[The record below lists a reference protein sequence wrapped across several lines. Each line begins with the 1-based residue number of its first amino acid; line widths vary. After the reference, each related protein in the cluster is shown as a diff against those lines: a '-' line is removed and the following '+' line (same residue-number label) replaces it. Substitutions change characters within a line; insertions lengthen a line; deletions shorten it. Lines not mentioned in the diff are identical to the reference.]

1 MRKNVVLSD
10 SVRTSCKYPIIF
22 RAIPRDKM
30 NSRVVFYRMA
40 NFDIRQNSNIR
51 YRRIATILPEYQLF
65 HQNTQFP
72 TRIHNSLPE
81 YQNKLPEYQNKMD
94 SFTILRLTVIYL
106 HFALD
111 TSKWSQLSDV
121 DLVPI
126 FEALVTAVICFKS
139 SQYFVPHCGAC
150 SVPHGVQCTPHWNL
164 CPTISL
170 IKWGI
175 NVKSI
180 MKIHDH
186 SHLHNFSTS
195 GCSPS
200 RNIQIQIAEF

>member
-1 MRKNVVLSD
+1 
-10 SVRTSCKYPIIF
+10 
-22 RAIPRDKM
+22 
-30 NSRVVFYRMA
+30 MA

-94 SFTILRLTVIYL
+94 HFTILRITVF
-106 HFALD
+106 HFAFD

-126 FEALVTAVICFKS
+126 FEALVTLVICFKS
-139 SQYFVPHCGAC
+139 SQHSVPHWCLFFL
-150 SVPHGVQCTPHWNL
+150 PHGVQCSPHWNL
-164 CPTISL
+164 CPIISL

-175 NVKSI
+175 NVESI

-186 SHLHNFSTS
+186 SLLHY
-195 GCSPS
+195 
-200 RNIQIQIAEF
+200 

>member
-1 MRKNVVLSD
+1 MWQFSWHCPLVPF
-10 SVRTSCKYPIIF
+10 CF
-22 RAIPRDKM
+22 RAKEKHWKL
-30 NSRVVFYRMA
+30 VFYRMA

-51 YRRIATILPEYQLF
+51 YWRIASILPEYQLF

-81 YQNKLPEYQNKMD
+81 YQNKLPEYQDKIN
-94 SFTILRLTVIYL
+94 SFTILRITVYCLWYFKVIPVIRCWPGPYL
-106 HFALD
+106 WGIGYCSDMFQ
-111 TSKWSQLSDV
+111 KLSA
-121 DLVPI
+121 
-126 FEALVTAVICFKS
+126 F
-139 SQYFVPHCGAC
+139 C
-150 SVPHGVQCTPHWNL
+150 STMWCLFFLPHGVQCTPHWNL

-200 RNIQIQIAEF
+200 RNMQIKLMNFNS